1 MTASSAIAIAATVV
15 AGSIVGTLQWQAR
28 QNVVT
33 AGFWFADVTFE
44 LPAAARIG
52 GPLTDRERDTIASVA
67 RAEVA
72 NAFSGLRITLVDNG
86 HAFYRVRVVQLLTL
100 WKRAPLSGQSNVFGP
115 LGGTGAVSFVTLA
128 SQAISHAPPNTNRAA
143 IVEGIGRGIG
153 RAAVHEFVHQILPHV
168 PIHAT
173 EDNQSYEFRAANRPS
188 QFYGPMRWGM
198 AHPFLIKRLGPVDND
213 VSVQDSVDNGVSV
226 Q

>member
-1 MTASSAIAIAATVV
+1 MTASSLIAIAATAV
-15 AGSIVGTLQWQAR
+15 ATSLVGTLHYQAR
-28 QNVVT
+28 ENVVR
-33 AGFWFADVTFE
+33 AGFWFDEVTFE

-72 NAFSGLRITLVDNG
+72 NAFSGFRIKLVDNA

-115 LGGTGAVSFVTLA
+115 LGGTGAVSFETLA
-128 SQAISHAPPNTNRAA
+128 SQAISHAPPNTPRAA

-153 RAAVHEFVHQILPHV
+153 RAAVHEFAHQILPHV
-168 PIHAT
+168 PIHAS
-173 EDNQSYEFRAANRPS
+173 EDHQSYEFRAADRPS
-188 QFYGPMRWGM
+188 QYYGPMRWSV
-198 AHPFLIKRLGPVDND
+198 ARPFLIKRLGSVEID
-213 VSVQDSVDNGVSV
+213 VSVQQSSVSIARGR
-226 Q
+226 

>member
-1 MTASSAIAIAATVV
+1 MTASSAIAFVATVV
-15 AGSIVGTLQWQAR
+15 AGSIVGTLQWQAQ

-52 GPLTDRERDTIASVA
+52 GPLTNRERDTIASIA
-67 RAEVA
+67 RGEVA
-72 NAFSGLRITLVDNG
+72 NAFSGLRINLVDSAD
-86 HAFYRVRVVQLLTL
+86 AFYRVRVVQLLTL

-128 SQAISHAPPNTNRAA
+128 SQAISHAPPGSTREA

-153 RAAVHEFVHQILPHV
+153 RAAVHELVHQILPHV
-168 PIHAT
+168 PIHAS
-173 EDNQSYEFRAANRPS
+173 EDNQSYEFRAADRPS
-188 QFYGPMRWGM
+188 QFYGPMRWDV
-198 AHPFLIKRLGPVDND
+198 ARPFLVKRLGAVDTD
-213 VSVQDSVDNGVSV
+213 VRLQ
-226 Q
+226 